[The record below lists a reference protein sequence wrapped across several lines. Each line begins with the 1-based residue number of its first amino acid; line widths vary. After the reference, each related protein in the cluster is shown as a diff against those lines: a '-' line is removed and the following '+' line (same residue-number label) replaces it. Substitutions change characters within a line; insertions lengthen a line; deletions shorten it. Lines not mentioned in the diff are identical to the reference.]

1 MRIKYDLA
9 VDFWDYRII
18 MEQAKLTKHGAY
30 QESEP
35 QGAHPKYRILGN
47 ISDKWDLR
55 APTHHKAV

>member
-35 QGAHPKYRILGN
+35 LGAHPQVSTSGEY
-47 ISDKWDLR
+47 LR
-55 APTHHKAV
+55 